1 MSDTPRI
8 VLASHGPGGGSGV
21 VAHEL
26 ASSLVRAGY
35 HATVLTPAPRSGR
48 LDARVR
54 HVRIDAP
61 TYPVLSGP
69 AWGVAMAGA
78 MAAEVDA
85 GADVVHVHYAL
96 PWLTSALIA
105 RSIARRPFKLVV
117 TLHGTDVV
125 GIGAQEPYRDVLA
138 RALANADVLLAPS
151 ESLRDEAIRVFGDVG
166 SRIQVIPNAVDPVAH
181 APIAL
186 GERAS
191 HRGDLLG
198 RNDASDAFWIAHV
211 SNFRDVKRTGMLAP
225 IVAPLAA
232 RHDVMLLLVGA
243 GPGLDACAAAARE
256 SLGAGRVVTTG
267 ELETSA
273 PVVPLCDALLLPS
286 DYESFGL
293 AALEAMAS
301 GVPVVAS
308 DVGGLRELLTPDCGF
323 LCDRNHIAAFTSA
336 LDRLAADDALRLG
349 MGRAGR
355 ERALQHYS
363 PEVALRRHL
372 AVYGLADPEMP

>member
-1 MSDTPRI
+1 MTTAPRI

-35 HATVLTPAPRSGR
+35 GATVLTPAPRSAR
-48 LDARVR
+48 LDERVR

-61 TYPVLSGP
+61 TYPVLAGP

-105 RSIARRPFKLVV
+105 RAVARRPFRLVV

-125 GIGAQEPYRDVLA
+125 GIGALAPYRDVLA
-138 RALANADVLLAPS
+138 RALENADVLLAPS
-151 ESLRDEAIRVFGDVG
+151 QSLRDEAMRVFGEVG
-166 SRIQVIPNAVDPVAH
+166 ARIQVVPNAVDPVAH
-181 APIAL
+181 TPLAEA
-186 GERAS
+186 ERS
-191 HRGDLLG
+191 TLRSDLLG
-198 RNDASDAFWIAHV
+198 RNGTAGEFWVAHV
-211 SNFRDVKRTGMLAP
+211 SNFRDVKRTEMLAP
-225 IVAPLAA
+225 ILAPLAA
-232 RHDVMLLLVGA
+232 THDVRLLLVGD
-243 GPGLDACAAAARE
+243 GPGLAACAAAARDV
-256 SLGAGRVVTTG
+256 LGADRVVATG

-308 DVGGLRELLTPDCGF
+308 DVGGLRELLTPECGF
-323 LCDRNHIAAFTSA
+323 LCDRNDIAAYTAA
-336 LDRLAADDALRLG
+336 LGRLASDPALRLV

-355 ERALQHYS
+355 ERALHNYS

-372 AVYGLADPEMP
+372 AVYGPGTAEMP